1 MWCIQT
7 IDAEYRERM
16 YDVLSLYEEDYDP
29 EKPLICIDE
38 KPKQILGD
46 KRKSIPMKPGSPEKY
61 DYEYVRNGTAN
72 IFMAVE
78 FKAGKRM
85 TLVTNR
91 RTKIDFA
98 HFVKALVERNSK
110 TKTTH
115 LVMDNLNT
123 HKEKS
128 LEEAFGKEEA
138 EKILKNVEFHYTP
151 KHASWLNAAEIEI
164 NVMDIECT
172 GRRIGDMGNLVHEV
186 DSWTKRRNEHEN
198 KINWKFTRKIADEKM
213 SKYYAP

>member
-123 HKEKS
+123 HKEKL

-138 EKILKNVEFHYTP
+138 EKIYGAFF
-151 KHASWLNAAEIEI
+151 LNSQPSVVIPFY
-164 NVMDIECT
+164 
-172 GRRIGDMGNLVHEV
+172 H
-186 DSWTKRRNEHEN
+186 
-198 KINWKFTRKIADEKM
+198 
-213 SKYYAP
+213 

>member
-1 MWCIQT
+1 MVKIKLK
-7 IDAEYRERM
+7 DH
-16 YDVLSLYEEDYDP
+16 EEQYLQDFV
-29 EKPLICIDE
+29 K
-38 KPKQILGD
+38 KW
-46 KRKSIPMKPGSPEKY
+46 
-61 DYEYVRNGTAN
+61 
-72 IFMAVE
+72 
-78 FKAGKRM
+78 M

-123 HKEKS
+123 HKEKL

-172 GRRIGDMGNLVHEV
+172 GRRIGDMGTLVHEV
-186 DSWTKRRNEHEN
+186 DSWTKRRSEHES

>member
-1 MWCIQT
+1 
-7 IDAEYRERM
+7 M
-16 YDVLSLYEEDYDP
+16 YDILDLYEEDYDP

-38 KPKQILGD
+38 KPKQLPGD

-61 DYEYVRNGTAN
+61 DYEYVRNGTTN

-98 HFVKALVERNSK
+98 HFVKALVERNLK
-110 TKTTH
+110 TKTIR

-123 HKEKS
+123 HKKSRLKKLSEKKKQKR
-128 LEEAFGKEEA
+128 F
-138 EKILKNVEFHYTP
+138 LK
-151 KHASWLNAAEIEI
+151 
-164 NVMDIECT
+164 M
-172 GRRIGDMGNLVHEV
+172 
-186 DSWTKRRNEHEN
+186 
-198 KINWKFTRKIADEKM
+198 
-213 SKYYAP
+213 

>member
-1 MWCIQT
+1 
-7 IDAEYRERM
+7 M

-38 KPKQILGD
+38 KPKQIIGD

-98 HFVKALVERNSK
+98 HFVRALVERKSK
-110 TKTTH
+110 TKTIR
-115 LVMDNLNT
+115 LVMPKVQRQARVDELL
-123 HKEKS
+123 S
-128 LEEAFGKEEA
+128 LVELEAKR
-138 EKILKNVEFHYTP
+138 NVLTRYL
-151 KHASWLNAAEIEI
+151 SGG
-164 NVMDIECT
+164 M
-172 GRRIGDMGNLVHEV
+172 
-186 DSWTKRRNEHEN
+186 KRRLE
-198 KINWKFTRKIADEKM
+198 IARGLM
-213 SKYYAP
+213 FLQTGLRSQTQIIVRCYIIIIM